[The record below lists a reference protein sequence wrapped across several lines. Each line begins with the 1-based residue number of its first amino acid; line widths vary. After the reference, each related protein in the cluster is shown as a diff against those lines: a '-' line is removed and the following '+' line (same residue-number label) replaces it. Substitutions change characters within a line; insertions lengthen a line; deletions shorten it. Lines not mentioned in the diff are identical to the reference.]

1 MQYQRLAQE
10 MQDAA
15 VAGLIQRRPRIKASR
30 SLPAIVMKPAPKPR
44 VSEGSNKRVKPV
56 CNAQSKHYFLEL
68 LKVVCMCKATPEIR
82 TPPLIRTLCMVPA
95 YLCEVYTESYP

>member
-44 VSEGSNKRVKPV
+44 VRKE
-56 CNAQSKHYFLEL
+56 H
-68 LKVVCMCKATPEIR
+68 R
-82 TPPLIRTLCMVPA
+82 TKSYAKCIKLPLYGMAIPLLIRTLCMV
-95 YLCEVYTESYP
+95 TEKCTRLPLK

>member
-1 MQYQRLAQE
+1 MQHQRLAQE

-44 VSEGSNKRVKPV
+44 VS
-56 CNAQSKHYFLEL
+56 
-68 LKVVCMCKATPEIR
+68 
-82 TPPLIRTLCMVPA
+82 
-95 YLCEVYTESYP
+95 

>member
-1 MQYQRLAQE
+1 MSHVTINCHYLRRIKMQHQRLAQE

-44 VSEGSNKRVKPV
+44 VSLGE
-56 CNAQSKHYFLEL
+56 
-68 LKVVCMCKATPEIR
+68 
-82 TPPLIRTLCMVPA
+82 A
-95 YLCEVYTESYP
+95 YLLT

>member
-44 VSEGSNKRVKPV
+44 VRKERYRVDQNSSNLT
-56 CNAQSKHYFLEL
+56 Q
-68 LKVVCMCKATPEIR
+68 
-82 TPPLIRTLCMVPA
+82 CMVP
-95 YLCEVYTESYP
+95 VT

>member
-30 SLPAIVMKPAPKPR
+30 SLPAIVMKPGPKPR
-44 VSEGSNKRVKPV
+44 VRKKD
-56 CNAQSKHYFLEL
+56 
-68 LKVVCMCKATPEIR
+68 T
-82 TPPLIRTLCMVPA
+82 
-95 YLCEVYTESYP
+95 

>member
-1 MQYQRLAQE
+1 MQHQRLAQE

-44 VSEGSNKRVKPV
+44 VCLSV
-56 CNAQSKHYFLEL
+56 CLSVRL
-68 LKVVCMCKATPEIR
+68 C
-82 TPPLIRTLCMVPA
+82 LCMTMFVGD
-95 YLCEVYTESYP
+95 LR

>member
-44 VSEGSNKRVKPV
+44 VRKKDTKLVQCIHNISNINTML
-56 CNAQSKHYFLEL
+56 NA
-68 LKVVCMCKATPEIR
+68 
-82 TPPLIRTLCMVPA
+82 
-95 YLCEVYTESYP
+95 

>member
-15 VAGLIQRRPRIKASR
+15 VAGLIQKRPRIKASR

-44 VSEGSNKRVKPV
+44 VRKERTEIINTLITIILYGSANTSFVWDV
-56 CNAQSKHYFLEL
+56 VHASSL
-68 LKVVCMCKATPEIR
+68 LT
-82 TPPLIRTLCMVPA
+82 
-95 YLCEVYTESYP
+95 EVSYP